1 MWYLKT
7 IKNKLNFET
16 LNYYFY
22 KREIMNDDNEDRCTN
37 NCFLDI
43 LFIL

>member
-1 MWYLKT
+1 MLYLKT
-7 IKNKLNFET
+7 IKNMLNFDN
-16 LNYYFY
+16 LDYYFC